1 MRNLLR
7 TLVPILLVACVATIA
22 WSSEADELRAK
33 AKAMHR
39 EAEQLTKEGRREEAE
54 KLGRQIKELLQAAE
68 KHDQK
73 SAKPAGGEIE
83 ELHHR
88 LKALA
93 EKENAL
99 KESKNEEGLAEVR
112 KHRAAIER
120 ELAELKEHHGRKA
133 GGKHVDKQPAKSHE
147 GVEDAARRI
156 KHIHIAVDNLHAAGL
171 HDIANEL
178 AKQAEAMERE
188 VHQAHERA
196 SKEQPAPKK
205 GKQSEPDAKHEEPVH
220 KQKTA
225 AASNDELAQ
234 ELKRL
239 RAELNELREEIKN
252 RK

>member
-1 MRNLLR
+1 M
-7 TLVPILLVACVATIA
+7 LLVTCVATSA

-39 EAEQLTKEGRREEAE
+39 EAEQLTKEGRRDEAD
-54 KLGRQIKELLQAAE
+54 KLGHAIKELLQAAE
-68 KHDQK
+68 KLEQK
-73 SAKPAGGEIE
+73 SPKHAGSEIE

-88 LKALA
+88 LKTLA
-93 EKENAL
+93 QKEEAL

-120 ELAELKEHHGRKA
+120 ELAELKERHGRKA
-133 GGKHVDKQPAKSHE
+133 GGKHVDQQPSKTTE
-147 GVEDAARRI
+147 EFEDAARRI
-156 KHIHIAVDNLHAAGL
+156 KHIHIAAENLHAAGM
-171 HDIANEL
+171 HDLAKEL
-178 AKQAEAMERE
+178 TKQAEAMERE
-188 VHQAHERA
+188 VHQARERA
-196 SKEQPAPKK
+196 TKEPHAPKK
-205 GKQSEPDAKHEEPVH
+205 VKPSDPEDKYEEPIR

-225 AASNDELAQ
+225 AASNDELAH

>member
-7 TLVPILLVACVATIA
+7 TLVPMFLVACVATIA

-54 KLGRQIKELLQAAE
+54 KLGRAIKELLQAAD

-120 ELAELKEHHGRKA
+120 ELAELKEHQGRKA
-133 GGKHVDKQPAKSHE
+133 GVKQVDKQATKTHDLPD
-147 GVEDAARRI
+147 DAARRI
-156 KHIHIAVDNLHAAGL
+156 KHIQIAVENLHAAGL
-171 HDIANEL
+171 HDIAKEV
-178 AKQAEAMERE
+178 AKQAEATERE
-188 VHQAHERA
+188 IRQAHERA
-196 SKEQPAPKK
+196 TKESPAPKK
-205 GKQSEPDAKHEEPVH
+205 AKQPEPEAKHEEPAR
-220 KQKTA
+220 KQKPET
-225 AASNDELAQ
+225 ASNDELAQ